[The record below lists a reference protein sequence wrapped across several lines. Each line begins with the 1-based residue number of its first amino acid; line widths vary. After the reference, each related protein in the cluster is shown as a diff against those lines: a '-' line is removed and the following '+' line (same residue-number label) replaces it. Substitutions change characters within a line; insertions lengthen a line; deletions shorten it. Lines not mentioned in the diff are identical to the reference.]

1 MASLILVM
9 IFYFSLFFVSNFKEF
24 LMTIY
29 PAIDLRGGK
38 CVRLFQ
44 GLADQQTTYFEDP
57 SEPALKWQSD
67 GATHLHLVDL
77 DGAFSGSNENLNAV
91 RSILKKVNLK
101 VQLGG
106 GMRNSESIEH
116 ALSLGLSRVIV
127 GTRACSD
134 PDWVKDLVEK
144 FGADRIVVGID
155 ARDGKV
161 ATKGW
166 VETTNTLAT
175 DLAQQVQDLGIRWI
189 IHTDV
194 ATDGA
199 MQGPNFEAQQKMAL
213 AAPSCNIIASGG
225 VTTEDDVFKLRDL
238 STEIPNL
245 EGVIIGKALYEGS
258 VQLKHL
264 IS

>member
-1 MASLILVM
+1 
-9 IFYFSLFFVSNFKEF
+9 
-24 LMTIY
+24 MTIY

-57 SEPALKWQSD
+57 SEPALKWQGD

-77 DGAFSGSNENLNAV
+77 DGAFSGNNENLNV
-91 RSILKKVNLK
+91 VSSIVEKVDMK

-106 GMRNSESIEH
+106 GMRNTVSVEH
-116 ALSLGLSRVIV
+116 ALSLGLDRVIV
-127 GTRACSD
+127 GTRACND
-134 PDWVKDLVEK
+134 PDWVKSLVQRYGPEH
-144 FGADRIVVGID
+144 IVVGID

-166 VETTNTLAT
+166 VETTDTMAT
-175 DLAQQVQDLGIRWI
+175 DLAQEVVKLGVRWI

-199 MQGPNFEAQQKMAL
+199 MKGPNLDAQKKMAL
-213 AAPSCNIIASGG
+213 AVPSCNIIASGG
-225 VTTEDDVFKLRDL
+225 VTREEDIFKLRDL
-238 STEIPNL
+238 SSLIPNL
-245 EGVIIGKALYEGS
+245 EGVIIGKALYEGT
-258 VQLKHL
+258 VDLRQL
-264 IS
+264 IP

>member
-1 MASLILVM
+1 
-9 IFYFSLFFVSNFKEF
+9 
-24 LMTIY
+24 MTIY

-57 SEPALKWQSD
+57 SEPALKWQGD

-77 DGAFSGSNENLNAV
+77 DGAFSGNNENLNV
-91 RSILKKVNLK
+91 VSSIVEKVDMK

-106 GMRNSESIEH
+106 GMRNTVSVEH
-116 ALSLGLSRVIV
+116 ALSLGLDRVIV
-127 GTRACSD
+127 GTRACND
-134 PDWVKDLVEK
+134 PDWVKSLVEQY
-144 FGADRIVVGID
+144 GPERIVVGID

-161 ATKGW
+161 ATQGW
-166 VETTNTLAT
+166 VETSDTMAT
-175 DLAQQVQDLGIRWI
+175 DLAQRVVELGIRWI

-199 MQGPNFEAQQKMAL
+199 MQGPNLEAQKNMAL
-213 AAPSCNIIASGG
+213 AVPSCKVIASGG
-225 VTTEDDVFKLRDL
+225 VTHEEDVFKLREL
-238 STEIPNL
+238 SSKIQNL
-245 EGVIIGKALYEGS
+245 EGVIIGKALYEGT
-258 VQLKHL
+258 VELKRL